1 MRRFALLVAGLALLA
16 GVAATVSGG
25 GMQADARWVISDLG
39 TFGGPESTP
48 MALNER
54 GQVVGAADTKARSG
68 KYREPIHHAFLWQ
81 GGKMIDLGAQPGLPQ
96 SVAVA
101 VNDRGQVVVIAQAV
115 DERNYA
121 YPSRAYLLDRGR
133 VTDLGARGKSSVAL
147 AINER
152 GQIIGCFGSF
162 QDFDYFLPDYFLAC
176 YDSGSFLWQN
186 GKRID
191 LGTREVVALNNRGQ
205 VVGQSG
211 NHAFLW
217 QDGTVRDLG
226 TLGGKESEALT
237 INERGEAVGSA
248 QTKKI
253 NRADDYDDYGS
264 PMRRAFL
271 WANGR
276 MRDLGT
282 FGGPDG
288 EAVAINQ
295 RGQVVGWV
303 DTKNTSAADRHM
315 GEVCGDG
322 KYSHPAP
329 HAFLWANG
337 RITDLGSLGGLE
349 SEAAAV
355 NDQGQVVGWAD
366 TKRRDSEGC
375 AVGHAFVW
383 ENGRMTD
390 LGTLPGGKASE
401 AVAINDRGQIIG
413 WSQTKGGKQH
423 AVLWTLKRG

>member
-1 MRRFALLVAGLALLA
+1 MRRFAQLVAGLVLLA
-16 GVAATVSGG
+16 GVVATVSGG
-25 GMQADARWVISDLG
+25 GTRAQPRWGITDLG
-39 TFGGPESTP
+39 TFAGPESAP
-48 MALNER
+48 IALNER

-68 KYREPIHHAFLWQ
+68 EDKTPIHHGFLWQ

-101 VNDRGQVVVIAQAV
+101 VNDSGQVVVVAQTV
-115 DERNYA
+115 DDKKYA
-121 YPSRAYLLDRGR
+121 YPSRAYLWDRGS
-133 VTDLGARGKSSVAL
+133 VTDVGARGKSSVAL

-162 QDFDYFLPDYFLAC
+162 QDFHYFLPDYFLDC
-176 YDSGSFLWQN
+176 YGSRSFLWQH
-186 GKRID
+186 GERIN
-191 LGTREVVALNNRGQ
+191 LGTRNVAALNNRGQ
-205 VVGQSG
+205 IVGQSG

-226 TLGGKESEALT
+226 TLGGRESEAMA
-237 INERGEAVGSA
+237 INERGEVVGSA

-253 NRADDYDDYGS
+253 NRAGDYFDYGS
-264 PMRRAFL
+264 PIRRAFL

-303 DTKNTSAADRHM
+303 DTKKTSAADRH
-315 GEVCGDG
+315 GGFFCGDG

-329 HAFLWANG
+329 HAFLWANR
-337 RITDLGSLGGLE
+337 RITDLGTLGGLE

-355 NDQGQVVGWAD
+355 NDMGQVVGWAD
-366 TKRRDSEGC
+366 TKRKDSKGC

-383 ENGRMTD
+383 EGGKMSD
-390 LGTLPGGKASE
+390 LGTLPGGKRSE
-401 AVAINDRGQIIG
+401 AVAINDRGHIVG
-413 WSQTKGGKQH
+413 WSESRNGNVH
-423 AVLWTLKRG
+423 AVLWTLKR